1 MQRFDDRGCFFL
13 AYSPTILI
21 ARGTGTVGYNLQTA
35 VDDKHHLIVAHE
47 VTNVG
52 NDRGQLSNM
61 ANQARE
67 EIEAELLTVVADR
80 GYYKGLEILAC
91 EQAGITTFVPKP
103 LTSGSKAE
111 GRFGKQDFIYLAA
124 SDEYRCPAGQ
134 LLTRRHSSMED
145 GMLLH
150 CYYFSG
156 CQSCAMHKQCTTGK
170 ERRVK
175 RWEHE
180 AVIDAT
186 QVRLEHDPGKMK
198 VRRQTV
204 EHPFGTLKYWMGAT
218 HFLTK
223 TLPRVSTEMS
233 LHVLAYNLK
242 RMMSIFGIA
251 GLLEAIRA

>member
-1 MQRFDDRGCFFL
+1 VTDSSR
-13 AYSPTILI
+13 P
-21 ARGTGTVGYNLQTA
+21 
-35 VDDKHHLIVAHE
+35 KHHLIIAHE
-47 VTNVG
+47 VTSVG
-52 NDRGQLSNM
+52 N
-61 ANQARE
+61 
-67 EIEAELLTVVADR
+67 DR

-111 GRFGKQDFIYLAA
+111 VRFGKQDFICLAA

-134 LLTRRHSSMED
+134 LLTRRHSSTED

-150 CYYFSG
+150 CNYFSG
-156 CQSCAMHKQCTTGK
+156 CQSCSMQKQCTTSK

-180 AVIDAT
+180 AVVDAM

-204 EHPFGTLKYWMGAT
+204 EHPFGALKYWMGAP

-233 LHVLAYNLK
+233 LHLLAYNLK
-242 RMMSIFGIA
+242 
-251 GLLEAIRA
+251 